1 MLDSSRPVPPPSPTD
16 LSSITLSRRMAAIV
30 LASLILP
37 WVALFAVL
45 RLVLPAPGPVPAERS
60 VPSPPQNNAE
70 APPASVNVGPWGQ
83 LELTTVIIEPPDDL
97 ITVDAERVD
106 GVKWHFV
113 GYSRADVEALFQR
126 SSLGSEQLE
135 ELLAADKWAEESD
148 RITVLVGKP
157 LVIGLSP
164 DSRQVL
170 YAALSPFRENA
181 GQWSPAS
188 FRAESAADWFSN
200 SGLTEHT
207 LSLVQPLLYR
217 RGNSLLFSDLALILA
232 DIKSQRQRL
241 LLMRTLARSTTQL
254 ARLRLNVQTDVPT
267 VAAYWSLGQRSR
279 DIEPLIKSVVQS
291 EDDFGLDIIHLLP
304 GVARRLLYTYDS
316 PPPPGQEPFRDC
328 HWTALNFGN
337 REIDDR
343 YRHLDE
349 VRSAYQNNF
358 VPVTDA
364 PQLGDIYLFVTEG
377 EIVLHACVHIAGDL
391 VFTKNG
397 SWAAA
402 PWVLMRMPDLL
413 ALYPS
418 QEPMDVRHLRPRR

>member
-1 MLDSSRPVPPPSPTD
+1 MRSSRPVPPPSPTAVT
-16 LSSITLSRRMAAIV
+16 SITLSRRLIAIV
-30 LASLILP
+30 VLSLVLP
-37 WVALFAVL
+37 WVALLTVL
-45 RLVLPAPGPVPAERS
+45 RLMPPGAEPVRSDESAPPTPTI
-60 VPSPPQNNAE
+60 NAE
-70 APPASVNVGPWGQ
+70 VPPAAINVGPWGQ

-97 ITVDAERVD
+97 ITVEVVRSDR
-106 GVKWHFV
+106 GKWHFV
-113 GYSRADVEALFQR
+113 AYSRADVETLFKR
-126 SSLGSEQLE
+126 ASLSPEQQE
-135 ELLAADKWAEESD
+135 ELFGVSEWAEESD
-148 RITVLVGKP
+148 RVTVLVSKP
-157 LVIGLSP
+157 FVLGLSSE
-164 DSRQVL
+164 SRRVL
-170 YAALSPFRENA
+170 YAALSPFRENS

-217 RGNSLLFSDLALILA
+217 RGNSLLFSDLALVLA

-241 LLMRTLARSTTQL
+241 LLLRTLARSTTQL
-254 ARLRLNVQTDVPT
+254 ARLRLNAQTDVPA

-279 DIEPLIKSVVQS
+279 DIEPLIKSIVQG

-316 PPPPGQEPFRDC
+316 PPSPGEEAFRDC
-328 HWTALNFGN
+328 HWTALNFAN

-343 YRHLDE
+343 YPHLDE

-377 EIVLHACVHIAGDL
+377 DIVLHACVHIAGDL

-418 QEPMDVRHLRPRR
+418 EEPMDVRHLRPRR